1 MEYFPSNITVRAKG
15 MNIVELDSFER
26 FEMKSATLHEEL
38 IRKKGTAGSKL
49 SPLLF
54 RGHAKAS
61 WRLKTTLERYTCRS
75 YSMEDY
81 YRVMEAVRPA
91 VQSFTERRWDLPHE
105 YSFDGPFPQSPQ
117 SYEFMVYLRHHGFP
131 SPLLDWTRSPYVAAF
146 FAFNSA
152 RDDDCVA
159 IYTYVEYPDLGKA
172 GNLEEATIVGC
183 GPYITTHPRHF
194 QQQSEYT
201 YCKKRVKDK
210 YVYCSHEEAFGR
222 NDENQDVLNKFI
234 LPASERK
241 AVMERLHLMNISA
254 YSMFGSEESL
264 LSTMAYHEIEN
275 RKL

>member
-1 MEYFPSNITVRAKG
+1 
-15 MNIVELDSFER
+15 MNIVELNSFTH
-26 FEMKSATLHEEL
+26 FEMKSAALREEL
-38 IRKKGTAGSKL
+38 IRKKGTAGFRL

-54 RGHAKAS
+54 RGYAKAS
-61 WRLKTTLERYTCRS
+61 WRLETTLERYTCRS

-91 VQSFTERRWDLPHE
+91 VESCTERRWDLPHE
-105 YSFDGPFPQSPQ
+105 YSFDESIPQSPQ
-117 SYEFMVYLRHHGFP
+117 GYEFMVYLRHHGFP

-152 RDDDCVA
+152 CDGDRVA
-159 IYTYVEYPDLGKA
+159 IYTFVEYSDLGKA
-172 GNLEEATIVGC
+172 GSPEEATIVGC
-183 GPYITTHPRHF
+183 GPYVTTHPRHF
-194 QQQSEYT
+194 HQQSEYT
-201 YCKKRVKDK
+201 YCKKKVEGK
-210 YVYCSHEEAFGR
+210 YVYCSHEEAFAR
-222 NDENQDVLNKFI
+222 NDENQDVVNKFI

-254 YSMFGSEESL
+254 YSLFGSEESL